1 MIIVLISFFLESI
14 LSNYINISTNF
25 FTPLFTITS
34 LIVIYSKFENKYL
47 KICLL
52 FGLLYDLVFTDT
64 LFINMILFLL
74 IGFFVKFVNIYL
86 PKNYINNSIILIII
100 IIFYRI
106 FIYIIMLMANQLTNN
121 AFLLFKSIYSSLL
134 LNIIYGLLNTQ
145 KIILNKY
152 TQSYNVLV
160 IK

>member
-106 FIYIIMLMANQLTNN
+106 FIYIIMLMANQVTNN

-134 LNIIYGLLNTQ
+134 LNIIYGLVIYF
-145 KIILNKY
+145 IIKHTKNYSK
-152 TQSYNVLV
+152 
-160 IK
+160 